1 MNQVVREYKVV
12 KTIKKNLIWSFTYL
26 ILVATFIVCFLML
39 WTKIIN
45 PSLKEIK
52 NTSEG
57 IETLNS
63 TFGDIKNVNIS
74 TIQNSLKNFFKDT
87 ENVDINN
94 LANQI
99 KGILEEY
106 NGSINSNPNDII
118 NSTVGLIKNI
128 KEVINIEGLNQTG
141 NDFLNSITKVG
152 DSINNI
158 NKISQSWFN
167 INFSPVLYDLM
178 NNKKTVK
185 EIINSELPNL
195 LKSKAIIFLIILGV
209 VCLIIVPLLIKM
221 VLSSIFFIL
230 KNGRL
235 EKTTRQS
242 FFLLIFNVIFSPI
255 PLLNTISWSFI
266 YMRFKK
272 KKQKIKFKE

>member
-118 NSTVGLIKNI
+118 NSTVSLIKNI

-185 EIINSELPNL
+185 EIISSELPNL